1 MAFSLKLFAVIKCLI
16 AALFVLNSQQT
27 SYLLY
32 LNNPE
37 TINKSGILHDKK
49 YTQNTRVRYFV
60 HYKNGT
66 DQPQKFYMNSDLKVK
81 SLKKSFNAH
90 FLPDRAG
97 AFSIKNFFTAKQ
109 FWIL

>member
-1 MAFSLKLFAVIKCLI
+1 MAFSLKLYAVIKCLI
-16 AALFVLNSQQT
+16 AALFILNSQQT

-37 TINKSGILHDKK
+37 TINKSGVLHDKR

-66 DQPQKFYMNSDLKVK
+66 DKP
-81 SLKKSFNAH
+81 
-90 FLPDRAG
+90 
-97 AFSIKNFFTAKQ
+97 
-109 FWIL
+109 